1 MKTQQFHSAPGAGFS
16 LFFGLSLGLL
26 FLADPVFANDQVIA
40 TVERYLTAQTQGLPG
55 KVSTSVG
62 QLDPRTQLAPCSA
75 LEPFTLPGSRLW
87 GKATVG
93 VRCLGP
99 ANWTIY
105 VPVQVRVTGSYVVTV
120 RPIAAGQPLSSDD
133 LSVRQADLT
142 NLPPSVLTDPRQ
154 GVGKTLK
161 NGLGSGQPVRS
172 DLLVAPYVIQ
182 QGQDVRLVSKG
193 SGFSVSNEGKALN
206 NASEGQI
213 ARARTAGG
221 QTVSGIA
228 RTGGIIEI
236 TP

>member
-1 MKTQQFHSAPGAGFS
+1 MKSFRRYPLLAP
-16 LFFGLSLGLL
+16 LL
-26 FLADPVFANDQVIA
+26 FLAISPLPVHANEQVLQA
-40 TVERYLTAQTQGLPG
+40 VEQYLQRQAQGLPG

-99 ANWTIY
+99 ASWTVY
-105 VPVQVRVTGSYVVTV
+105 VPVQINVSGNYVVTV
-120 RPIAAGQPLSSDD
+120 RPIGAGQPLVGTD
-133 LSVRQADLT
+133 LTVRQGDLT
-142 NLPPSVLTDPRQ
+142 NLPPNVLTDPVQ
-154 GVGKTLK
+154 GIGKTLK

-172 DLLVAPYVIQ
+172 DQLIAPYVIQ
-182 QGQDVRLVSKG
+182 QGQDVRLIAKG
-193 SGFSVSNEGKALN
+193 PGYAVSNEGKALN

-213 ARARTAGG
+213 ARARTASG

-228 RTGGIIEI
+228 RPGGIIEL